1 MTRSVGASGG
11 VSPAIGTMFATI
23 MVAISMVTMADST
36 SKPWAAAQG
45 RNEHAQRASGERWAV
60 VFCRLPGRRPLA
72 ICRAR
77 TTALPGLASRMITV
91 RLLVESASVSLD
103 NLVLFRNSSG
113 MDGRGSLLHV
123 TRREAAFEVYNPYS
137 IVQLSEV
144 LQGFRVMREGR
155 PIYQGRAVVTTLVP
169 TGLVTIVSAALVDA
183 WSDLHG
189 ITSPDDIH
197 REIDRFIHGW
207 EQSYRLRPSYQL
219 AVGALASFLQ
229 DLSRWLNQAEAVYTT
244 GVPDQPLL
252 SDPLL
257 LDQVAR
263 PVHTKLNEL
272 CATFEAEARQLAAE
286 DVPSHKAFAQRE
298 LHPFVLCDPFL
309 HRSFTKPLGYAGDY
323 ETVNMIVG
331 ESEARLNAYA
341 LILNA
346 FHLSSAPAAAHRNR
360 IRILRNM
367 IRREARRRA
376 NGGNALRVL
385 DIGCGP
391 AVEVQRLVG
400 SDDMPPHSEFTLVD
414 FNEETLEFAERA
426 IQRAAAKG
434 SNPIVL
440 RMVHQSIHELLEAAS
455 AKLPVAGEYD
465 MIYCAG
471 LFDYLSDRVCQKL
484 VRLYYSWTAPGG
496 VVVVTNVH
504 ERNPI
509 RGYMEHLAEWYLV
522 YRNEPQLLQFA
533 PPGSRSRV
541 FSDPTTVNIFLEVR
555 RPAV

>member
-1 MTRSVGASGG
+1 
-11 VSPAIGTMFATI
+11 
-23 MVAISMVTMADST
+23 
-36 SKPWAAAQG
+36 
-45 RNEHAQRASGERWAV
+45 
-60 VFCRLPGRRPLA
+60 L
-72 ICRAR
+72 
-77 TTALPGLASRMITV
+77 
-91 RLLVESASVSLD
+91 ESASVSLD

-113 MDGRGSLLHV
+113 LDGRGTVLHV
-123 TRREAAFEVYNPYS
+123 TRREVAFEVYNPYS

-144 LQGFRVMREGR
+144 LHEFRVMREGR

-169 TGLVTIVSAALVDA
+169 TGLVTIVSAALVDP

-189 ITSPDDIH
+189 VTSPADIH

-207 EQSYRLRPSYQL
+207 EHSYRLRPSYQL
-219 AVGALASFLQ
+219 AVSALASFLQ
-229 DLSRWLNQAEAVYTT
+229 DLSRWLNQADALYTA

-252 SDPLL
+252 SDPRL
-257 LDQVAR
+257 LDEVAR
-263 PVHTKLNEL
+263 PVHAKLNEL
-272 CATFEAEARQLAAE
+272 CTSFEAEARQLAAE
-286 DVPSHKAFAQRE
+286 EVPSHKAFAQRE

-331 ESEARLNAYA
+331 QSEARLSAYA
-341 LILNA
+341 FIINA

-376 NGGNALRVL
+376 TAGNALRVL

-391 AVEVQRLVG
+391 AAEVQRLAA
-400 SDDMPPHSEFTLVD
+400 SDDMPLPPEFTLVD
-414 FNEETLEFAERA
+414 FNEETLAFAERA
-426 IQRAAAKG
+426 IQEAAAK
-434 SNPIVL
+434 SSKPIVL

-455 AKLPVAGEYD
+455 GRPPVAGEYD

-484 VRLYYSWTAPGG
+484 VRLYYSWAAPGG

-509 RGYMEHLAEWYLV
+509 RSYMEHLAEWYLV
-522 YRNEPQLLQFA
+522 YRDEAQLLQFT
-533 PPGSRSRV
+533 PPGARSRV
-541 FSDPTTVNIFLEVR
+541 FSDPTGVNIFLEVR
-555 RPAV
+555 RPAE